1 MKPFYQLSIDEV
13 LQFVKSSKGGITPNE
28 AAIRLEQ
35 NGRNELQEKKK
46 TPLFIKFLAQ
56 FKDVMILVLLAAAA
70 VSAIIAIVQRHPS
83 ELIDS
88 GIILA
93 IVLLNATIGVVQES
107 KAESAMEALKSLNKP
122 FAKVRRD
129 QVIMKVKS
137 SELVVGDIVLLE
149 AGDIVPADMR
159 LIQCISLKIEEAALT
174 GEAVPSEKHVEI
186 IDKDPV
192 PLGDRHNM
200 AFSTGM
206 VAYGRG
212 EGVIVATGQN
222 TEVGRDATMLNE
234 EEDTVTPLQV
244 QLSKTA
250 KVLSIM
256 VLVIAAVIF
265 GASLLRQ
272 NPIME
277 AFMTAVAIAVAAIP
291 EGLPAVVT
299 IILAI
304 GVQRMSARKAIVR
317 HLPSVETLGCCEVIC
332 SDKTGTL
339 TLNQMTVQELFTPT
353 VGTVRTES
361 ATSDASIV
369 RLRFGMTLCNDTSI
383 DGERLMGDPT
393 ETALVADARRSGHDV
408 LHWKKDYPRMTEIP
422 FDSVRKLMSTV
433 HNIEGKPTAFIK
445 GAPDILVTKC
455 SFIQEG
461 DIIRPMTDMDRES
474 IQSANKAMAKKALR
488 VLALAIKHENLELS
502 HLESDMIFVGLV
514 GMIDPPRPEVKNAVA
529 VCKKAGM
536 QAIMITGDHV
546 DTASAIAS
554 EIGILQKGDLVIT
567 GAELDRL
574 SDEEF
579 FKNLSHYRVYARVSP
594 ENKVRIVKAFKR
606 AELVV
611 AMTGDGVNDA
621 PSIKAADIGIGMG
634 ITGTDVSK
642 EAADVVL
649 ADDNFA
655 TIIYAVEE
663 GRKIYANIKKVIQFL
678 LSANIAEV
686 LCLFVATVFLNVK
699 FLTPVMILWVNLVTD
714 SLPVIALGMEK
725 AESDVMN
732 QKPRKS
738 GSSLFAGKTGR
749 DIIIQGVMQTVLVL
763 ASFSL
768 GNYVFIEGISDH
780 SVAMTMGFVTLI
792 FIQLFHSFNLR
803 SQQNSLFQSNPFANK
818 YLNITFLIGVVLTV
832 VVIGFDFMHVI
843 FETQSIPFHDWV
855 VSIGL
860 AFLII
865 PMVELQKWIER
876 RFEKPE

>member
-1 MKPFYQLSIDEV
+1 MKPFYQMSVDEV
-13 LQFVKSSKGGITPNE
+13 MQSVNSSMSGITPSE
-28 AAIRLEQ
+28 ADTRLKQ
-35 NGRNELQEKKK
+35 NGPNELQEKKK
-46 TPLFIKFLAQ
+46 TPWYIKFLAQ

-70 VSAIIAIVQRHPS
+70 VSAIIAIVQGHPS

-129 QVIMKVKS
+129 EVIMKVKS

-159 LIQCISLKIEEAALT
+159 LIQCVSLKIEEAALT
-174 GEAVPSEKHVEI
+174 GEAVPSEKHLDI
-186 IDKDPV
+186 IDKNPI
-192 PLGDRHNM
+192 PLGDRYNM

-222 TEVGRDATMLNE
+222 TEVGRIATMLNE
-234 EEDTVTPLQV
+234 EEETVTPLQI

-265 GASLLRQ
+265 AASLLRQ

-317 HLPSVETLGCCEVIC
+317 HLPSVEALGCCEVIC

-353 VGTVRTES
+353 SGTVRTEGS
-361 ATSDASIV
+361 TSDNNLD
-369 RLRFGMTLCNDTSI
+369 RLRFGMTLCNDTSM

-408 LHWKKDYPRMTEIP
+408 LQWKKEY
-422 FDSVRKLMSTV
+422 VRKLMSTV
-433 HNIEGKPTAFIK
+433 HDVDGKPTAFIK
-445 GAPDILVTKC
+445 GAPDILITKC

-461 DIIRPMTDMDRES
+461 DIIRPMTESDRES
-474 IQSANKAMAKKALR
+474 IHAANKAMAKKALR
-488 VLALAIKHENLELS
+488 VLALATKHENLELKN
-502 HLESDMIFVGLV
+502 LESEMIFVGLV
-514 GMIDPPRPEVKNAVA
+514 GMIDPPRPEVKDAVA
-529 VCKKAGM
+529 TCKKAGM

-554 EIGILQKGDLVIT
+554 QIGILQKGDLVIT
-567 GAELDRL
+567 GAELDQL
-574 SDEEF
+574 SDDEF

-686 LCLFVATVFLNVK
+686 LCLFVATVFLDVK

-725 AESDVMN
+725 AESDVMD

-749 DIIIQGVMQTVLVL
+749 DIIIQGIMQTILVLV
-763 ASFSL
+763 SFSL
-768 GNYVFIEGISDH
+768 GNYVFVEGISDH

-792 FIQLFHSFNLR
+792 FIQLFHSYNLR

-818 YLNITFLIGVVLTV
+818 YLNITFVIGVVLTV
-832 VVIGFDFMHVI
+832 VVIGFDFMHAI